1 MYLKKIIFIF
11 SFFLSIFLG
20 NAKNPSNTHRPKLVV
35 GIVVDQMRW
44 DYLYRYK
51 DRYTKDGF
59 LKLINS
65 GFNCEQTFIPY
76 TPTVTAAGHASV
88 YTGSVPAINGI
99 TGNNFYDYKTKLSL
113 YCTQDDSVL
122 TVGANNNNG
131 KMSPKNMLTT
141 TIGDELQLAQNFR
154 GKVIGISIKDRGAIL
169 PAGHSATAAY
179 WYDNKTGN
187 FISSTYYMQTLPDWV
202 NAFNS
207 LKKADDYYNKGWNTL
222 FPANTYTNSDTD
234 MNSYESA
241 PFGSEQKGLPY
252 SFTSILEKKNYG
264 ALRVTPY
271 GNSITFDFARETI
284 IQEKLGKSNITD
296 MLTVSFS
303 STDYIGHTFG
313 PNSVEMEDTYLRFD
327 KELSDFISFL
337 DQQIGKNNYTLF
349 LTADHGAAH
358 IPAYLKTK
366 KIPAGG
372 LALSKVEKQ
381 LNAQLKSKYNI
392 DSLVLAIENYQVFFD
407 KEKLKQHAIDL
418 NDVMH
423 DAIYFLIQYDEID
436 RVLDYTEI
444 TEETLPDVL
453 KSMFINGYYP
463 NRCGQLLL
471 VLKPAFIDDEYGSKG
486 TTHGLWNPYDA
497 HIPLLFY
504 GKNIQK
510 GKSTEKVFMT
520 DIAPTICN
528 LLHIQMPNG
537 CIGNVIK
544 GVEKF

>member
-1 MYLKKIIFIF
+1 MYKHFIVILII
-11 SFFLSIFLG
+11 SIFNVSG
-20 NAKNPSNTHRPKLVV
+20 NAKNPSNTQRPKLVV

-51 DRYTKDGF
+51 DRYTKGGF
-59 LKLINS
+59 LRLINS

-99 TGNNFYDYKTKLSL
+99 TGNNFYDYKTKQSL

-241 PFGSEQKGLPY
+241 PFGSEQVGLPY

-284 IQEKLGKSNITD
+284 IKEKLGKSNITD
-296 MLTVSFS
+296 MLAVSFS

-407 KEKLKQHAIDL
+407 KEKLKQHAIAL
-418 NDVMH
+418 NDVMQ
-423 DAIYFLIQYDEID
+423 DAIDFLIQYDEID
-436 RVLDYTEI
+436 RVLDYAEI
-444 TEETLPDVL
+444 AEETLPDVL

-510 GKSTEKVFMT
+510 GKSAEKVFMT

>member
-1 MYLKKIIFIF
+1 MYKHFIFILIIFIF
-11 SFFLSIFLG
+11 NILG
-20 NAKNPSNTHRPKLVV
+20 NAKNPSNTQRPKLVV

-59 LKLINS
+59 LRLINS

-76 TPTVTAAGHASV
+76 TPTVTAAGHASI

-99 TGNNFYDYKTKLSL
+99 TGNNFYEYNTKQSL

-141 TIGDELQLAQNFR
+141 TIGDELQLAQNFK

-187 FISSTYYMQTLPDWV
+187 FISSTYYMQALPDWV

-207 LKKADDYYNKGWNTL
+207 LKKADDYYNKGWTTL

-241 PFGSEQKGLPY
+241 PFGSEQVGLPY

-284 IQEKLGKSNITD
+284 IKEKLGKSNITD
-296 MLTVSFS
+296 MLAVSFS

-381 LNAQLKSKYNI
+381 MNEHLRTKFAV

-407 KEKLKQHAIDL
+407 KEKLKQHAITL
-418 NDVMH
+418 NDVMQ
-423 DAIYFLIQYDEID
+423 DAVDFLIQYDEID

-444 TEETLPDVL
+444 AEETLPDVM
-453 KSMFINGYYP
+453 KSMFTNGYYP

-471 VLKPAFIDDEYGSKG
+471 VLKPSFIDDEYGSKG

-520 DIAPTICN
+520 DIAPTICT

-537 CIGNVIK
+537 CIGNVIE
-544 GVEKF
+544 GVEKK